1 MKTMKAKFL
10 KVCLNKW
17 QKMGSRVIPSA
28 ASCDCCRQWVLWPS
42 KQEDKCIP
50 SDVPKGHLV
59 VYVGEDYT
67 RYVIN
72 ITLLNHPL
80 FKALL
85 DQAQEEY
92 DFTAASKLCIPCDE
106 NIFLS
111 VVRCAAS
118 PQDLRL
124 LSMYFN
130 PKRRNDNSTHFLS
143 MLLASNPL
151 SFSRLILSYV
161 LPRTMN
167 LIDRKG
173 IRSILLGKIVSQ
185 MSRGGCETNVKL
197 KFMKLEQMLLQFSQ
211 QGKVLAGSNPNN
223 PYRKEKK
230 ILIKSYDVVV
240 CEILEYDT
248 ITKSPATSQ
257 QNTNVKHHVMLK
269 LKTGKVPCQG
279 KEELHRNSCFSRY
292 EQLYSAACLKLGAGP
307 RGLVDWGLVVELRA
321 SSDLLG
327 SPFEEALL

>member
-1 MKTMKAKFL
+1 MHHKNSIPLSLSLSLMKTMKAKFL

-28 ASCDCCRQWVLWPS
+28 ASCDCCRQWALWPS

-72 ITLLNHPL
+72 ITLLKHPL

-118 PQDLRL
+118 PPDRRISLCLWRVIHGEVLIKFILRCFYPKLGNNMCSLDLLYNCLIAVRL

-143 MLLASNPL
+143 MLLASKPL
-151 SFSRLILSYV
+151 LFSCLILSYV
-161 LPRTMN
+161 LSRTMI

-185 MSRGGCETNVKL
+185 M
-197 KFMKLEQMLLQFSQ
+197 
-211 QGKVLAGSNPNN
+211 
-223 PYRKEKK
+223 
-230 ILIKSYDVVV
+230 
-240 CEILEYDT
+240 
-248 ITKSPATSQ
+248 
-257 QNTNVKHHVMLK
+257 
-269 LKTGKVPCQG
+269 
-279 KEELHRNSCFSRY
+279 
-292 EQLYSAACLKLGAGP
+292 
-307 RGLVDWGLVVELRA
+307 
-321 SSDLLG
+321 
-327 SPFEEALL
+327 